1 MLAAAQSLAVLS
13 EPAQAAA
20 LLHPVRRRLLAELDQ
35 PDSAAGLARR
45 LGLPRQRINYHL
57 RELEKDGLVEPVEE
71 RRRGNCV
78 ERLVRATARGWV
90 ISPAALGPL
99 AADPATVEDRHSS
112 AWLVALAARALREV
126 AALRDAAAQAGRPL
140 PTLGLETEVRFAT
153 AADRA
158 AFTAELVQRT
168 AELVA
173 RYHTDT
179 APGGRRFRLIVG
191 GWPAP
196 APGPAP
202 EEEGS

>member
-1 MLAAAQSLAVLS
+1 MPAAPSLAVLS
-13 EPAQAAA
+13 EPARAAA
-20 LLHPVRRRLLAELDQ
+20 VLHPVRRRLLAELEQ

-45 LGLPRQRINYHL
+45 LGLPRQRLNYHL
-57 RELEKDGLVEPVEE
+57 RELEKAGLVEPVEE

-99 AADPATVEDRHSS
+99 AADPAAVEDRHSS

-126 AALRDAAAQAGRPL
+126 AALRDAAAVVGRPL
-140 PTLGLETEVRFAT
+140 ATLGLETEVRFASP
-153 AADRA
+153 ADRA
-158 AFTAELVQRT
+158 AFTGELVKRV

-179 APGGRRFRLIVG
+179 APGGRRFRFIVG
-191 GWPAP
+191 GWPA
-196 APGPAP
+196 AAAP
-202 EEEGS
+202 EEEGP